1 MHTYAR
7 RSLLSVT
14 VTAALITVNHLYPLG
29 TRALGLGAV
38 LVVVPT
44 ALLWWFLTTRSRVAF
59 TGYLLMNLWIVI
71 GFGLIRGLWKSTL
84 PVFLGTLLASVST
97 SFPRP
102 TLGPVPLELSGI
114 LTFIGSLF
122 VLYYGYRRVRANHAA
137 TTGAAPAEP
146 TTLRP
151 ALVAASVLL
160 AVAVVASTYTV
171 RDRDRWIAPANGV
184 VKIGVIVP

>member
-38 LVVVPT
+38 LVLVPT
-44 ALLWWFLTTRSRVAF
+44 ALLWWLRTTRSRVAF
-59 TGYLLMNLWIVI
+59 AGYLLMTLWIVI
-71 GFGLIRGLWKSTL
+71 GFGLIKGLWKSTL
-84 PVFLGTLLASVST
+84 PVFLGTLLASLST

-102 TLGPVPLELSGI
+102 TLGPVPFELSGI

-122 VLYYGYRRVRANHAA
+122 VLYFAYQLIQAKRDASRSLEGGEPPARR
-137 TTGAAPAEP
+137 
-146 TTLRP
+146 
-151 ALVAASVLL
+151 SVLL
-160 AVAVVASTYTV
+160 ATSVLVTV
-171 RDRDRWIAPANGV
+171 SVMAGAYAFLDRD
-184 VKIGVIVP
+184 